1 MSYGFTP
8 DQTAERSTANVQ
20 PDAWFPAVTAAEC
33 ASLLSIDDTVSDAI
47 LNNCLALAVD
57 DVIFNLQTWAEGLQA
72 DGVEFADDDRR
83 VPRFKNAVYNAT
95 KALILRD
102 AQRTDRTADAAA
114 ISDDNISALEAAA
127 TKYTNMVSGRRRIG
141 VHSV

>member
-20 PDAWFPAVTAAEC
+20 PAAWFPAVTAAEC
-33 ASLLSIDDTVSDAI
+33 ADLLSIDDSVSNTI
-47 LNNCLALAVD
+47 LNNTLALAVD
-57 DVIFNLQTWAEGLQA
+57 DVIFNLETWAEDQQTNGN
-72 DGVEFADDDRR
+72 EFADDERR
-83 VPRFKNAVYNAT
+83 VPRFKNAVYNKT

-102 AQRTDRTADAAA
+102 AQRTDRTADADA
-114 ISDDNISALEAAA
+114 ISADNISALEATA
-127 TKYTNMVSGRRRIG
+127 TQYTNMVMGRRRIG